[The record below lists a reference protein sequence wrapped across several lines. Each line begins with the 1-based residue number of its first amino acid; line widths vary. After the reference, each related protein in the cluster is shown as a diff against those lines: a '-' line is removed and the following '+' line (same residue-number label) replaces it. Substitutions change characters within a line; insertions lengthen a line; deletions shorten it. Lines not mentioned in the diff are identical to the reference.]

1 MSVEN
6 FLQKFC
12 TDEIYLQ
19 DNYRG
24 LLRIAQNYEVILTA
38 LFEFPEEIPC
48 YAIHFV
54 LNGSLDE
61 YGRIFSSKV
70 ATITKGSQSLEFTS
84 YGTPGIL
91 LDGIRCYFL
100 RDNYSIAAFFE
111 SKRFITNRIVK
122 LQLL

>member
-1 MSVEN
+1 MSVEK

-38 LFEFPEEIPC
+38 LFELPEEIPW

-54 LNGSLDE
+54 LNGLLDE
-61 YGRIFSSKV
+61 YGQVFSSKV
-70 ATITKGSQSLEFTS
+70 ATITIGS
-84 YGTPGIL
+84 
-91 LDGIRCYFL
+91 
-100 RDNYSIAAFFE
+100 
-111 SKRFITNRIVK
+111 
-122 LQLL
+122 